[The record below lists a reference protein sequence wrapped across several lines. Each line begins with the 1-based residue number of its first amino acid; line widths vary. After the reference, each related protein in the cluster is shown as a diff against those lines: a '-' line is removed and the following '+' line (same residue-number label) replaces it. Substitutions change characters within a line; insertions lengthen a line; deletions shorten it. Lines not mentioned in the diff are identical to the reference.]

1 MSQARH
7 IAEVIL
13 KGFRRHFSLF
23 LQITAKAQQR
33 FANADWQGFQQDN
46 SDRISFYD
54 LRVQEAIDRLVQ
66 ELPEHCLDEP
76 LWQQVKQHYLDFLSF
91 HPQAELAET
100 FYNSVF
106 CRLFE
111 RKYFH
116 NQNIFVESTLSK
128 QKLPAPIASV
138 YDSYF
143 PAQDGL
149 RSCIRKIVASF
160 AFSLPFADLERDIRY
175 VIQTFRAQSAH
186 GRHPVF
192 QIRFDILK
200 SVFYRNKA
208 AYIVGRVVS
217 PDGQQPFIIPI
228 LQSKTQPRQLYLDTL
243 ITDAQQ
249 MTIIFGFSRAYFMVE
264 LPVPSAL
271 VHFLKELL
279 PHKTLAEL
287 YSSVGLH
294 KQGKTEF
301 YRELLQHLA
310 KSSDSFVA
318 APGIRGMVMM
328 VFTLPSFPYVFKV
341 IRDKFADTKA
351 FGRDTV
357 KQRYFLVKKHDRVG
371 RMADTMEYS
380 YVALPKNRFAPELL
394 AELMDAIP
402 GSLSVEDD
410 MVVISHLYIERRM
423 IPLNIALESASD
435 AEKARLMAD
444 YGQALKDM
452 IAANIFPGDMLLK
465 NFGVTR
471 HGRVVFYDYDEVQYL
486 LDVNFRKIPKT
497 DNWDDMLSSEPWY
510 SVSPGDVFPEQIA
523 TFVTPQPQLRQLLFQ
538 AHPELLDADFWCDKQ
553 QKIKAGFVED
563 IFPYP
568 PEQRFSRLFC
578 EDKLGDGKALN
589 EKHGENKLGDDQM
602 EQL

>member
-1 MSQARH
+1 MSQAQH

-23 LQITAKAQQR
+23 LQITAQAKHR
-33 FANADWQGFQQDN
+33 FSQSDWQGFAKDS

-54 LRVQEAIDRLVQ
+54 LRVQESIDRLLQ
-66 ELPEHCLDEP
+66 ELPAQQLDQP
-76 LWQQVKQHYLDFLSF
+76 LWQQVKQHYQQFLLF

-116 NQNIFVESTLSK
+116 NQNIFIESTLSK
-128 QKLPAPIASV
+128 QRLPAPVASV

-149 RSCIRKIVASF
+149 RHCIRKIIASY
-160 AFSLPFADLERDIRY
+160 ALSLPFADLERDIRLI
-175 VIQTFRAQSAH
+175 VQRFRQQSAH
-186 GRHPVF
+186 GRYPVY
-192 QIRFDILK
+192 QIRFDMLK
-200 SVFYRNKA
+200 SLFYRNKA
-208 AYIVGRVVS
+208 AYLIGRVVS

-228 LQSKTQPRQLYLDTL
+228 LQQQQQAGTRLYLDTL
-243 ITDAQQ
+243 LTDAQQ
-249 MTIIFGFSRAYFMVE
+249 MSIIFGFSRAYFMVD

-271 VHFLKELL
+271 VHFLKELM

-287 YSSVGLH
+287 YASVGLH

-301 YRELLQHLA
+301 YRELLQHLQRNT
-310 KSSDSFVA
+310 DQFVA

-341 IRDKFADTKA
+341 IRDRFADTKA

-357 KQRYFLVKKHDRVG
+357 KQRYLLVKKHDRVG

-380 YVALPKNRFAPELL
+380 DVALPLQKFSPELL
-394 AELMDAIP
+394 AELTSSIA
-402 GSLSVEDD
+402 GSIRIEDGLL
-410 MVVISHLYIERRM
+410 VISHLYIERRM
-423 IPLNIALESASD
+423 TPLNMYLEQVD
-435 AEKARLMAD
+435 ATEQRRVMQD
-444 YGQALKDM
+444 YGQAIKDM

-486 LDVNFRKIPKT
+486 LDVNFRAIPKSE
-497 DNWDDMLSSEPWY
+497 NWDDMLSAEPWY
-510 SVSPGDVFPEQIA
+510 SISPGDVFPEQIA
-523 TFVTPQPQLRQLLFQ
+523 TFVTPQPALRQMLIDS
-538 AHPELLDADFWCDKQ
+538 HPELLDASYWQARQAD
-553 QKIKAGFVED
+553 IAAGRLED

-568 PEQRFSRLFC
+568 LCQRFAAVVQPAPLIEGQRPHH
-578 EDKLGDGKALN
+578 KPGD
-589 EKHGENKLGDDQM
+589 
-602 EQL
+602 

>member
-1 MSQARH
+1 MVQAQH
-7 IAEVIL
+7 IAEAIL

-23 LQITAKAQQR
+23 QQMTATAKQR
-33 FANADWQGFQQDN
+33 FATADWPGFARDS

-54 LRVQEAIDRLVQ
+54 LRVQETIDQLVK
-66 ELPEHCLDEP
+66 ELPQHCLDEP
-76 LWQQVKQHYLDFLSF
+76 LWQQVKQHYLDYLGF

-106 CRLFE
+106 CRLFD

-128 QKLPAPIASV
+128 KKLPAPIASV

-149 RSCIRKIVASF
+149 RVCVPKIFAS
-160 AFSLPFADLERDIRY
+160 FSLPLPFVDLERDIRLLL
-175 VIQTFRAQSAH
+175 QAFRHQSSH
-186 GRHPVF
+186 GRHPVH
-192 QIRFDILK
+192 QIRFDMLK

-217 PDGQQPFIIPI
+217 PDGQQPFIIPL
-228 LQSKTQPRQLYLDTL
+228 LQQKVAGNNLLYIDTL
-243 ITDAQQ
+243 ITEAQQ
-249 MTIIFGFSRAYFMVE
+249 MTIMFSFSRAYFMVE
-264 LPVPSAL
+264 TPVPSAL

-287 YSSVGLH
+287 YASVGLH
-294 KQGKTEF
+294 KQAKTEF

-310 KSSDSFVA
+310 ASTDKFVA

-341 IRDKFADTKA
+341 IRDRFSDTKA

-357 KQRYFLVKKHDRVG
+357 KDRYFLVKKHDRVG

-380 YVALPKNRFAPELL
+380 DVALPKNRFAPELL
-394 AELMDAIP
+394 AELIEAIP
-402 GSLSVEDD
+402 GSLTIEDN

-423 IPLNIALESASD
+423 IPLNLALESASD
-435 AEKARLMAD
+435 AEKSRLMQD

-452 IAANIFPGDMLLK
+452 IGANIFPGDMLLK

-486 LDVNFRKIPKT
+486 LDVNFRTIPHT
-497 DNWDDMLSSEPWY
+497 DNWDDLLSSEPWY
-510 SVSPGDVFPEQIA
+510 PVNPGDVFPEQIA
-523 TFVTPQPQLRQLLFQ
+523 TFVTPQPQLRALLFE
-538 AHPELLDADFWCDKQ
+538 AHPELLDAAFWCEKQ
-553 QKIKAGFVED
+553 QKIRAGIIED
-563 IFPYP
+563 VFPYP
-568 PEQRFSRLFC
+568 ISQRF
-578 EDKLGDGKALN
+578 
-589 EKHGENKLGDDQM
+589 M
-602 EQL
+602 QLLPPL

>member
-1 MSQARH
+1 MTQAQH

-23 LQITAKAQQR
+23 QQITAQAKQR
-33 FANADWQGFQQDN
+33 FATADWRGFAQDS

-54 LRVQEAIDRLVQ
+54 QRVQEAIDQLVK
-66 ELPEHCLDEP
+66 ELPQDCLDEP
-76 LWQQVKQHYLDFLSF
+76 LWQQVKQHYLKYLGF

-106 CRLFE
+106 CRLFD

-128 QKLPAPIASV
+128 QKLPAPVASV

-149 RSCIRKIVASF
+149 RHCIRKIVASF
-160 AFSLPFADLERDIRY
+160 LFPLPFVDLEHDIRLLL
-175 VIQTFRAQSAH
+175 QAFRHQSSHA
-186 GRHPVF
+186 RHPVH

-217 PDGQQPFIIPI
+217 PDGQQPFIIP
-228 LQSKTQPRQLYLDTL
+228 LLLHHNADQNLLYIDTL
-243 ITDAQQ
+243 ITDSQQ

-264 LPVPSAL
+264 TAVPSAL

-287 YSSVGLH
+287 YASIGLY
-294 KQGKTEF
+294 KQAKTEF

-310 KSSDSFVA
+310 NSSDKFVA

-341 IRDKFADTKA
+341 IRDRFSDTKA

-357 KQRYFLVKKHDRVG
+357 KDRYFLVKKHDRVG

-394 AELMDAIP
+394 TELQEAIP
-402 GSLSVEDD
+402 GSLSIEDD

-423 IPLNIALESASD
+423 IPLNLALESATD
-435 AEKARLMAD
+435 AEKARLMQD

-486 LDVNFRKIPKT
+486 LDVNFRKIPHS
-497 DNWDDMLSSEPWY
+497 DNWDDLMASEPWY
-510 SVSPGDVFPEQIA
+510 PVYPGDVFPEQIA
-523 TFVTPQPQLRQLLFQ
+523 TFVTPQPQLRELLFT
-538 AHPELLDADFWCDKQ
+538 AHPELLDADFWCEKQ
-553 QKIKAGFVED
+553 QKIRAGLVED
-563 IFPYP
+563 VFPYP
-568 PEQRFSRLFC
+568 LSQRFSQTAFPDNL
-578 EDKLGDGKALN
+578 ELLKT
-589 EKHGENKLGDDQM
+589 
-602 EQL
+602 

>member
-1 MSQARH
+1 MVQAQH

-23 LQITAKAQQR
+23 QQMTATARQR
-33 FANADWQGFQQDN
+33 FASADWLGFAQDS

-54 LRVQEAIDRLVQ
+54 QRVLETIDQLVK
-66 ELPEHCLDEP
+66 ELPQHCLDET
-76 LWQQVKQHYLDFLSF
+76 LWQQVKQHYLNYLGF

-106 CRLFE
+106 CRLFD

-143 PAQDGL
+143 PAQHGL
-149 RSCIRKIVASF
+149 RVCVRKIFAS
-160 AFSLPFADLERDIRY
+160 FSLPLPFVDLERDIRLLL
-175 VIQTFRAQSAH
+175 QAFRQQSSH
-186 GRHPVF
+186 GRHPVH
-192 QIRFDILK
+192 QIRFDMLK

-217 PDGQQPFIIPI
+217 PDGQQPFIIPL
-228 LQSKTQPRQLYLDTL
+228 LQLKVAENNLLYIDTL
-243 ITDAQQ
+243 ITEAQQ
-249 MTIIFGFSRAYFMVE
+249 MTIMFSFSRAYFMVE
-264 LPVPSAL
+264 TPVPSAL

-287 YSSVGLH
+287 YASVGLH
-294 KQGKTEF
+294 KQAKTEF

-310 KSSDSFVA
+310 ASTDKFVA

-341 IRDKFADTKA
+341 IRDRFSDTKA

-357 KQRYFLVKKHDRVG
+357 KDRYFLVKKHDRVG

-380 YVALPKNRFAPELL
+380 DVALPKNRFAPELL
-394 AELMDAIP
+394 AELTEAIP
-402 GSLSVEDD
+402 GSLSIEDD

-423 IPLNIALESASD
+423 IPLNLALESACD
-435 AEKARLMAD
+435 AEKSRLMQD

-452 IAANIFPGDMLLK
+452 IGANIFPGDMLLK

-486 LDVNFRKIPKT
+486 LDVNFRTIPHT
-497 DNWDDMLSSEPWY
+497 DNWDDLLSSEPWY
-510 SVSPGDVFPEQIA
+510 PVNPGDVFPEQIA
-523 TFVTPQPQLRQLLFQ
+523 TFVTPQPQLRALLFE
-538 AHPELLDADFWCDKQ
+538 AHPELLDAAFWCEKQ
-553 QKIKAGFVED
+553 QKIREGVVED
-563 IFPYP
+563 VFPYP
-568 PEQRFSRLFC
+568 LSQRFQQTSP
-578 EDKLGDGKALN
+578 EIDSGVP
-589 EKHGENKLGDDQM
+589 EH
-602 EQL
+602 